1 MLDAGFETSK
11 SDDCLFLLKGEDGRV
26 NGMAGWH
33 VDDGLLT
40 GNEIFWQAMEK
51 VAKNLEFGKRAEK
64 SFRFCGM
71 NVKQSED
78 GTVTLDQKDAV
89 QNLVEIPV
97 DKKRPRTDACT
108 QQEVTALKG
117 RIGAILY
124 VTGMTRPYEAYEVSH
139 IAAWANPQNARVEH
153 LVMCNALIKSMRDE
167 HPDLGLVYKGQCS
180 LEYMY
185 TFHDSSFKQERESG
199 SQMGIFTFVGPQITT
214 HGEIKGASLVRWA
227 SKRARRVCHSTMA
240 AETLAATG
248 GLDSQAGIKYRINE
262 LGYYP
267 KSIMLTD
274 CRSLFDHVY
283 SMTGKTAEILLP
295 DIHEMRESCMP
306 WRSAFSE
313 EWADDFVEL
322 WWVSTH
328 KMLADHLTKTTA
340 PSRFELINVLEK
352 GLINLGKFDTDYKRP
367 RVTQRAHVFW
377 INSIF
382 SVLHESAA

>member
-1 MLDAGFETSK
+1 
-11 SDDCLFLLKGEDGRV
+11 
-26 NGMAGWH
+26 
-33 VDDGLLT
+33 
-40 GNEIFWQAMEK
+40 MEYIY
-51 VAKNLEFGKRAEK
+51 
-64 SFRFCGM
+64 
-71 NVKQSED
+71 
-78 GTVTLDQKDAV
+78 TV
-89 QNLVEIPV
+89 
-97 DKKRPRTDACT
+97 
-108 QQEVTALKG
+108 
-117 RIGAILY
+117 
-124 VTGMTRPYEAYEVSH
+124 
-139 IAAWANPQNARVEH
+139 
-153 LVMCNALIKSMRDE
+153 
-167 HPDLGLVYKGQCS
+167 
-180 LEYMY
+180 
-185 TFHDSSFKQERESG
+185 HDSRFKPERESG
-199 SQMGIFTFVGPQITT
+199 SQMGIFTFVGPQITH

-352 GLINLGKFDTDYKRP
+352 GLINLGKLDTDYKRP
-367 RVTQRAHVFW
+367 RVTQRAHTFW
-377 INSIF
+377 LNECF
-382 SVLHESAA
+382 HVLHESAA